1 MSSRQDETP
10 LSTRDVAEHLL
21 LHETRTHLH
30 VERRLAG
37 TVGGHHVIQR
47 RLTEGLARKGGAT
60 QDAADLQAEVGIV
73 QRQMWCRPL
82 WQFGKWAAG
91 QRDMVQDCYVGH
103 GRHGQCKKVG
113 DSLEGRGQFVRWAA
127 GQRNLASV

>member
-60 QDAADLQAEVGIV
+60 QNAADLQAEKGIV

-82 WQFGKWAAG
+82 WQYWKMGCRTK
-91 QRDMVQDCYVGH
+91 
-103 GRHGQCKKVG
+103 RHGAR
-113 DSLEGRGQFVRWAA
+113 LLRGPWQTWA
-127 GQRNLASV
+127 V